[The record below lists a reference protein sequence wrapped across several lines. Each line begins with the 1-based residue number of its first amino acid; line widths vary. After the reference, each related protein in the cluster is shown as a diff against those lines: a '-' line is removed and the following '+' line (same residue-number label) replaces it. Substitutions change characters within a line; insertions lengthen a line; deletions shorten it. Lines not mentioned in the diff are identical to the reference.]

1 MMTSEPTQTTYLACS
16 AVAIRSG
23 DTVLYEGQI
32 FTVMEHEYLEGQPRG
47 VRLKLAGLS
56 GKHVLH
62 EVKVGASERIFR
74 RYDSPYS
81 KRYKRASDE
90 IIIDVDSEAIP

>member
-1 MMTSEPTQTTYLACS
+1 
-16 AVAIRSG
+16 
-23 DTVLYEGQI
+23 
-32 FTVMEHEYLEGQPRG
+32 MEHEYLEGQPRG